1 MEAED
6 ALAAR
11 SVVACVV
18 GDGEY
23 DFVTKP
29 RTCNFA
35 HRGGDPS
42 VSADDVLVH
51 SMDRWRKWG
60 KPKTR
65 AIGTLTGNMGFS
77 QRMRVILSKR
87 ERCGEQWRYGRVQI
101 GKPGS
106 KPTIDLQTFTC

>member
-1 MEAED
+1 MPID
-6 ALAAR
+6 ALPKGTSLAAHSLIR
-11 SVVACVV
+11 SRP
-18 GDGEY
+18 G
-23 DFVTKP
+23 
-29 RTCNFA
+29 
-35 HRGGDPS
+35 S
-42 VSADDVLVH
+42 
-51 SMDRWRKWG
+51 DRCRKWG